1 MTGLLGPN
9 IVRGVLQGTD
19 YFKTSSYCE
28 SSQLEEALR
37 KVLISLEE
45 QNLFYHILI
54 VLLNGRVPAYHKR
67 TLEFNLSCQHTESLW
82 CSTVTT
88 DVNHTKLP
96 S

>member
-9 IVRGVLQGTD
+9 MVCGVLRGMD

-28 SSQLEEALR
+28 SSQLEEALG

-54 VLLNGRVPAYHKR
+54 VLLSGRVPSYHKR
-67 TLEFNLSCQHTESLW
+67 TLEFNPSCQHTESLW
-82 CSTVTT
+82 CSMGTT
-88 DVNHTKLP
+88 DVKQTKLP